1 MSERK
6 RGISASIDIDALLQD
21 TWLQVISLRH
31 GPKFQEGEG
40 RLLWERCVADVE
52 RVQRVLKE
60 SELDDAS
67 CQHILTAQ
75 CALLDEAVK
84 GRGVEDDACVQW
96 YDIPLQGH
104 FLGTMDAGD
113 TLCDRMRDVL
123 REPAPDSAVLTCFQ
137 RVMMLGFLGDF
148 RSLNDPKRQ
157 KLIQAFADHV
167 LPFSYPQTDRLMV
180 ESRAHRVMERWLS
193 LWPVRIGVSALATA
207 GLWWALNSWLER
219 MLTTLLPGV
228 AK

>member
-1 MSERK
+1 
-6 RGISASIDIDALLQD
+6 
-21 TWLQVISLRH
+21 
-31 GPKFQEGEG
+31 
-40 RLLWERCVADVE
+40 
-52 RVQRVLKE
+52 
-60 SELDDAS
+60 
-67 CQHILTAQ
+67 
-75 CALLDEAVK
+75 
-84 GRGVEDDACVQW
+84 
-96 YDIPLQGH
+96 
-104 FLGTMDAGD
+104 
-113 TLCDRMRDVL
+113 
-123 REPAPDSAVLTCFQ
+123 
-137 RVMMLGFLGDF
+137 MMLGFLGDF

>member
-6 RGISASIDIDALLQD
+6 RGAAASIDIDALLQD
-21 TWLQVISLRH
+21 TWGKGISLRH
-31 GPKFQEGEG
+31 GPGVQDGEG
-40 RLLWERCVADVE
+40 RTLWERCIADVG
-52 RVQRVLKE
+52 RVQRELKA

-67 CQHILTAQ
+67 CQLILTAQ

-123 REPAPDSAVLTCFQ
+123 REPAPDRAVVTCFQ
-137 RVMMLGFLGDF
+137 RVMMLGFLGSF
-148 RSLNDPKRQ
+148 RSLTTRSARN
-157 KLIQAFADHV
+157 L
-167 LPFSYPQTDRLMV
+167 LMHSV
-180 ESRAHRVMERWLS
+180 NMSRR
-193 LWPVRIGVSALATA
+193 SAIHKPI
-207 GLWWALNSWLER
+207 R
-219 MLTTLLPGV
+219 Y
-228 AK
+228 